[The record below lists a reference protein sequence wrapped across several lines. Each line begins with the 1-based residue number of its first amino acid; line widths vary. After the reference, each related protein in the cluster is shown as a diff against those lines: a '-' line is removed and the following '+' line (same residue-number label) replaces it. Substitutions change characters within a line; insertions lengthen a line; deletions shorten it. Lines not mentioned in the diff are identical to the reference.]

1 MDDAQVFDAIA
12 DERRMLADVLDGLDE
27 AQWATQSLCG
37 EWDVRDVAAHLLGPT
52 VTGIPEILWL
62 VVRARGD
69 FEKSNMALTD
79 RVVARHGDRLPQMLR
94 DNASHRFTPPGTG
107 PVAPMTDLL
116 IHGQDI
122 RRPLGIE
129 RSFDPGRLRAA
140 LDFLDSPASR
150 RGFAPLRVPVRWVA
164 DDVDWSSGPASDA
177 LPTVAGTAEAVMLA
191 RTRRAVAVDDLSG
204 DGVDVVRAALR

>member
-1 MDDAQVFDAIA
+1 MSSTGSTRHSG
-12 DERRMLADVLDGLDE
+12 RR
-27 AQWATQSLCG
+27 SRCG
-37 EWDVRDVAAHLLGPT
+37 EWDLRGVAAHLLGPT
-52 VTGIPEILWL
+52 VTGIPEILRL
-62 VVRARGD
+62 VLRARGD

-79 RVVARHGDRLPQMLR
+79 RVVARYGDRLPKMLR
-94 DNASHRFTPPGTG
+94 DNAEHRFTPPGTG

-129 RSFDPGRLRAA
+129 RTFDADRLRAA
-140 LDFLDSPASR
+140 LDFLISPASR

-164 DDVDWSSGPASDA
+164 DDIGWESESGA
-177 LPTVAGTAEAVMLA
+177 TVVGTAEAVMLA
-191 RTRRAVAVDDLSG
+191 LTRRPVAVDDLSG